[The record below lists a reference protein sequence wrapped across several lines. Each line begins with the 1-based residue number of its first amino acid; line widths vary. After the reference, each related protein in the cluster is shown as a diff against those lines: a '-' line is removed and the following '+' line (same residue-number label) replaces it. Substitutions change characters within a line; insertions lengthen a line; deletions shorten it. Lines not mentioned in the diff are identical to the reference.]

1 MNADLGF
8 IDIKGL
14 NCWTID
20 KLIVSIENKLSSIA
34 NAMSSSFVVNPF
46 WKS

>member
-1 MNADLGF
+1 VNADLGF

-20 KLIVSIENKLSSIA
+20 KLIVSIENKPSSIA
-34 NAMSSSFVVNPF
+34 NAMSFSFVVNPF